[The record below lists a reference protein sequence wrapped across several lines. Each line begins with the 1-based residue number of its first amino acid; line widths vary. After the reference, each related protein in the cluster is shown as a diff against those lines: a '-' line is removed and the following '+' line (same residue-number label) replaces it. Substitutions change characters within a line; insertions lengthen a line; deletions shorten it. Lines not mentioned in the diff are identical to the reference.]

1 MKKLLNQILRFGAV
15 GVFCF
20 LVDYVI
26 YRVSNIFFET
36 SKISEGFP
44 SYFYLSTALGFTISV
59 VVNYLLS
66 MKFVFVRK
74 EDMSRKKE
82 FVIFVMLSIGGLIVN
97 EICMYVGID
106 LIYADIA
113 FIRKIM
119 SYDFAKDVFF
129 KFGATG
135 LVMVYNF
142 ISRKMLL
149 EKK

>member
-20 LVDYVI
+20 VLDYLI
-26 YRVSNIFFET
+26 YRACNIFFEIGGIAD
-36 SKISEGFP
+36 SFP
-44 SYFYLSTALGFTISV
+44 KYFYVSTALGFTVSV

-74 EDMSRKKE
+74 EEMSRKKE
-82 FVIFVMLSIGGLIVN
+82 FVIFVLLSIGGLIVN
-97 EICMYVGID
+97 EICMYIGID

-113 FIRKIM
+113 FVRKIM

-129 KFGATG
+129 KFGATAV
-135 LVMVYNF
+135 VMVYNF
-142 ISRKMLL
+142 ISRKIFL
-149 EKK
+149 EKR

>member
-1 MKKLLNQILRFGAV
+1 
-15 GVFCF
+15 
-20 LVDYVI
+20 
-26 YRVSNIFFET
+26 
-36 SKISEGFP
+36 
-44 SYFYLSTALGFTISV
+44 
-59 VVNYLLS
+59 
-66 MKFVFVRK
+66 
-74 EDMSRKKE
+74 MSRKKE

-135 LVMVYNF
+135 VVMVYNF
-142 ISRKMLL
+142 ISRKVLL